1 LPDLPA
7 RLRES
12 QSITV
17 ALAACGIADYRRLFT
32 RVTAWIADAA
42 QASKLQM
49 DPGGALLRTEAVSQ
63 ADGRRIEHGLT
74 WWAAERVTLSPS
86 HDG

>member
-17 ALAACGIADYRRLFT
+17 ALAACG
-32 RVTAWIADAA
+32 
-42 QASKLQM
+42 M
-49 DPGGALLRTEAVSQ
+49 
-63 ADGRRIEHGLT
+63 T